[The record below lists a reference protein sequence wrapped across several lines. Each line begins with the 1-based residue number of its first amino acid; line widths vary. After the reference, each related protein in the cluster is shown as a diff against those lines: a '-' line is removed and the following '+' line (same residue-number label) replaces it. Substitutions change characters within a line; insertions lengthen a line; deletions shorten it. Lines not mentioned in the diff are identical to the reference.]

1 MLTPLTQIKGQPVQ
15 GGAVTVRNAAQLP
28 FGSYSMVQNIRGKHP
43 NFIKR
48 PGQRKLHTVADG
60 SNEVLSLYQY
70 RKTQVDEEHFFAQMS
85 DGDILE
91 ATNDPPTVTTG
102 AFGSEVFDG
111 SLNQVPASWGVQG
124 DKMIMSNG
132 VDQHQIYCGTL
143 SYVEKFIVYKGA
155 AAIPD
160 IPQIGIDYSVRV
172 RNHRSSEVALLT
184 SLGAITAYDC
194 VYICVPVPVIGF
206 GFIIG
211 HANTTVCSAA
221 LQYYNSASGW
231 VGVSDFSDGTASG
244 GAPLAIDGSMT
255 FTAPNVR
262 VDDETDGL
270 IPRYQFGR
278 SGFWYRLVFDGTLS
292 NPVHIETVTFQS
304 DFQSIINVW
313 DGAVPYAVEVMVE
326 QSEALTWHTYGAAA
340 VAVGGLGV
348 GDSIMIASAD
358 PIEGIYIDVGNTPS
372 SGKEIRSLKYWNG
385 TALTIIYQRDLG
397 EGVIGAIND
406 GTNQLRNSGW
416 VTFARKASQE
426 MQFQSNLNYAHW
438 YELIYDS
445 TLDAD
450 LTLSI
455 QLMPYF
461 DIRDLGV
468 GQCNTIW
475 KDRAVYS
482 FDQYPSYIYI
492 TKQGYPLVLNGNDYG
507 ILRAGDGRS
516 NKIVN
521 MKSYKDILMVWQEE
535 KGVEGGCV
543 TLFSGSTPTNI
554 SRTVLSSRIGTM
566 NAKSVAVVE
575 GVETATADKATTLEE
590 KIATLVFFLSQSG
603 VCVSNGYTISIVSDD
618 IQNYFDPTKD
628 ECIRKGY
635 EEKMWLRYD
644 SAYGVIRIGLVSG
657 SLATKA
663 NVFPVYDLAD
673 KTWSFDELGQKLACM
688 AEIEAGS
695 GNIPN
700 LQVGG
705 GQADGTVYQL
715 NYDLN
720 DVTKSIHSYAQIELN
735 YNGEVLTLR
744 EFLIRFEALEY
755 GEVIIEF
762 LKNNIHEMFKTVSML
777 PDNPGQII
785 KRKRFGLNITDQNI
799 SIKISCG
806 EFNTE
811 MNLVEIGMK
820 TSVWSGV

>member
-48 PGQRKLHTVADG
+48 PGQIKQHSTADG

-70 RKTQVDEEHFFAQMS
+70 KKSQVDETHFFAQMS
-85 DGDILE
+85 DGDVLE
-91 ATNDPPTVTTG
+91 ATNNPPTVTSG
-102 AFGSEVFDG
+102 VFGSEVFDG
-111 SLNQVPASWGVQG
+111 GLNQTPAAWSVQG

-132 VDQHQIYCGTL
+132 VDQHQIYCGTE
-143 SYVEKFIVYKGA
+143 SFVEKFIVYKGA

-160 IPQIGIDYSVRV
+160 IPQIGVDYSVKV
-172 RNHRSSEVALLT
+172 RNLRSSEVALLT
-184 SLGAITAYDC
+184 SLGTITAYDC
-194 VYICVPVPVIGF
+194 VYICVPVPVTGF

-211 HANTTVCSAA
+211 HANTTVCSAG

-231 VGVSDFSDGTASG
+231 VTVADFNDGTASG

-262 VDDETDGL
+262 VDDEIDGL

-304 DFQSIINVW
+304 DFQKIINVW

-326 QSEALTWHTYGAAA
+326 QSEAVTWHTYGAAA
-340 VAVGGLGV
+340 VDVSDLQA
-348 GDSIMIASAD
+348 GDKIMIASAD

-372 SGKEIRSLKYWNG
+372 TGDDITDVKYWDG
-385 TALTIIYQRDLG
+385 TQMLTLG
-397 EGVIGAIND
+397 TIND
-406 GTNQLRNSGW
+406 GTNSLKNSGW
-416 VTFARKASQE
+416 VTFARKAAQGF
-426 MQFQSNLNYAHW
+426 QFQSNLNYAYW
-438 YELIYDS
+438 YELTFDGI
-445 TLDAD
+445 LDTD
-450 LTLSI
+450 MTLSI

-461 DIRDLGV
+461 DIADLGI

-482 FDQYPSYIYI
+482 FDQYPSYVYI
-492 TKQGYPLVLNGNDYG
+492 TKRGFPLVLNGNDYG

-516 NKIVN
+516 NKIVA
-521 MKSYKDILMVWQEE
+521 MKSYKDILMVFQEE
-535 KGVEGGCV
+535 RGVDGGCV
-543 TLFSGSTPTNI
+543 TLFDGSTPTNI

-590 KIATLVFFLSQSG
+590 KIATLVFFLSSHG
-603 VCVSNGYTISIVSDD
+603 VCVSNGYTISVVSDD

-635 EEKMWLRYD
+635 EDKMWLVYD

-673 KTWSFDELGQKLACM
+673 KTWSFDELGQNLACM

-700 LQVGG
+700 LQMGG
-705 GQADGTVYQL
+705 GQDDGTVYQL
-715 NYDLN
+715 NYGLN
-720 DVTKSIHSYAQIELN
+720 DVAESIHSFVKIELN
-735 YNGEVLTLR
+735 YNGEVLNLR
-744 EFLIRFEALEY
+744 DFLIRFEALEY
-755 GEVIIEF
+755 GEVILEF
-762 LKNNIHEMFKTVSML
+762 LKNNVHEMYKTVSML
-777 PDNPGQII
+777 PEKPGQII

-799 SIKISCG
+799 SVKISCG

-811 MNLVEIGMK
+811 MNLIEIGMQ
-820 TSVWSGV
+820 TNVWSGR